1 MTMMKRIL
9 RPAAALAA
17 AAALA
22 TGAYAAEL
30 VPVGETVGI
39 EVRTEGMLVAGLAG
53 VETGS
58 GEVCPAADS
67 GIQPGDVIVRLGSHE
82 ISTSEDFSGA
92 AAELDGSDVSVTLE
106 RGGKLIQYTVSPAL
120 ASSGEWRLGLLLRDG
135 VAGIGTVTY
144 YDPSTGLY
152 GALGH
157 SINDAESGAVLP
169 LGGGVITEAAVSG
182 VLPGRAGKAGELHGV
197 FDTSAEIGTVL
208 LNTEQGIFGRT
219 REWAG
224 RRPIPAAEEGQIAD
238 GPAVILAN
246 VSGDE
251 TAEYDVTIAKSGD
264 KLLVTVTD
272 PELLSA
278 TGGIVQGMSGCPIIQ
293 DGKLVGAVTHVLV
306 NDPTRGYG
314 IPIYS
319 MLRASE
325 ACTRSEAA

>member
-1 MTMMKRIL
+1 M
-9 RPAAALAA
+9 RPSVLSQPDCSERWKWSH
-17 AAALA
+17 
-22 TGAYAAEL
+22 TR
-30 VPVGETVGI
+30 PVRARRAQNSSVTAVG
-39 EVRTEGMLVAGLAG
+39 
-53 VETGS
+53 S
-58 GEVCPAADS
+58 
-67 GIQPGDVIVRLGSHE
+67 
-82 ISTSEDFSGA
+82 SEPRRRRSSGA

>member
-1 MTMMKRIL
+1 M
-9 RPAAALAA
+9 AAGAA
-17 AAALA
+17 AA
-22 TGAYAAEL
+22 
-30 VPVGETVGI
+30 
-39 EVRTEGMLVAGLAG
+39 R
-53 VETGS
+53 
-58 GEVCPAADS
+58 
-67 GIQPGDVIVRLGSHE
+67 R
-82 ISTSEDFSGA
+82 
-92 AAELDGSDVSVTLE
+92 
-106 RGGKLIQYTVSPAL
+106 R
-120 ASSGEWRLGLLLRDG
+120 RRDC
-135 VAGIGTVTY
+135 TVTY